1 MHAIFAPAIAL
12 MNHLRYPKKF
22 AVLGVVALIAIVILQ
37 ALLYR
42 ELSGVIAP
50 TREEIAG
57 LQSLKPMNRMVQAMQ
72 QHRGLS
78 SGVLNGNESLKPQ
91 RAEKEK
97 AVDAELAATVALMP
111 AAIAKSERWQAIEAD
126 WAKLR
131 GEGLSMAPADNLKLH
146 SGMIAK
152 ALIAMTDVADQT
164 SLTLDPD
171 IDSYYMMDSIVLKM
185 PIVLEPL
192 GVLRARGTGAL
203 ARKELN
209 EDQKLALG
217 ILLDR
222 IGSTQ
227 SQQKQSLEKVMT
239 YAPGTKAILGEAP
252 QRFEE
257 NVAALVKLV
266 RSDILAGNF
275 QTDSAEYFKQ
285 ATAVIDQGYTVMFKT
300 LIPTMEALLT
310 ERLNSHTRA
319 LQLTLTLTIGVAL
332 LFAWLAMGAYL
343 SMSLGV
349 SALGAGAERLAG
361 GDLTGR
367 VECPSHDELADVA
380 EHFNHMA
387 QSMHGL
393 LRKVRTTADELGRAA
408 GVVSASAATVADSSE
423 QQSDAASSMA
433 ASIEQL
439 TVGINEI
446 SDHTAGAQQVS
457 GEAMELSAEGGRTVE
472 QTVSEMQKIADSVNR
487 SAAVIGKLGEQSDRI
502 SAIVATIKEIADQ
515 TNLLALNAAIEAA
528 RAGEQGRGF
537 AVVADEVRKLA
548 ERTTQSTQEISSMI
562 GAIQTGTSEAVR
574 TMQEG
579 VQRVGEGVVLSQR
592 AGESISRMRQGT
604 LKVQENVSEI
614 ANGLKEEAA
623 ASDEIAKNVERIAQ
637 MIEQNS
643 HAVGDTAKAT
653 RDLERLA
660 TELQAEVS
668 RFKV

>member
-50 TREEIAG
+50 TREELTG
-57 LQSLKPMNRMVQAMQ
+57 LETLKPMNRMAQAMQ

-78 SGVLNGNESLKPQ
+78 SGVLNGNENLKPQ

-97 AVDAELAATVALMP
+97 TVDAELAATVALMP
-111 AAIAKSERWQAIEAD
+111 AAIIKSERWQAIEAD

-152 ALIAMTDVADQT
+152 VLIAMTDVADQT
-164 SLTLDPD
+164 ALTLDPD

-185 PIVLEPL
+185 PVVLEPL
-192 GVLRARGTGAL
+192 GVLRARGTGVL

-227 SQQKQSLEKVMT
+227 SQQKQSLGKVMT
-239 YAPGTKAILGEAP
+239 YAPGTKAMLGEETL
-252 QRFEE
+252 RFEE
-257 NVAALVKLV
+257 NVAILTKLV
-266 RSDILAGNF
+266 RSDILGGTF

-310 ERLNSHTRA
+310 QRLDSHTRA
-319 LQLTLTLTIGVAL
+319 LQLTLTLTVGVAL

-349 SALGAGAERLAG
+349 RALGEGAERLAG

-367 VECPSHDELADVA
+367 VECPSKDELADVA

-457 GEAMELSAEGGRTVE
+457 GQAMELSAEGGRTVE

-487 SAAVIGKLGEQSDRI
+487 SAAVIGELGQQSDKI
-502 SAIVATIKEIADQ
+502 SAIVATIKDIADQ

-562 GAIQTGTSEAVR
+562 GAIQSGTSEAVR

-579 VQRVGEGVVLSQR
+579 VQRVGEGVLLSQR
-592 AGESISRMRQGT
+592 AGESISRMRDGT

-643 HAVGDTAKAT
+643 HAVGETAKAT
-653 RDLERLA
+653 RELERLA